1 MSKLKFKKE
10 KKLKVNTIDRGF
22 DSYDFKLGDLFRG
35 ERATLGLSLMDV
47 QRALKINVEIISAI
61 ERCEISYEQDSV
73 FIPGY
78 VKSYAKFLDLDPDW
92 VFERFCEETDYKNPS
107 PIRKA
112 KSNSKQ
118 NLIFQRSPSKKSD
131 SVLSNPL
138 YNSSEPYAQFK
149 IRSLI
154 SIFSIFAILVIFGSG
169 GMYVLNTIQ
178 KVSIIEDEN
187 LPIIVEQVINLNNE
201 QDLLLRDNIKK
212 NKELSVFTS
221 RDGPIV
227 DINPNQNGIFT
238 SEPSTLST
246 DNSSNKSTNVTK
258 ERKEIHI
265 FASRPAWVRIYT
277 SQGEI
282 IDEEI
287 LNFSQTMKVPS
298 NIKSLFLRSGNAGS
312 VFIKV
317 GSESYGPIGEGTGV
331 VKDVPLSYDDIVNN
345 FEVVTDQKLLTPL
358 KRLKIITE
366 KTE

>member
-1 MSKLKFKKE
+1 MKFKKE

-61 ERCEISYEQDSV
+61 ERCEISNDQDSV

-78 VKSYAKFLDLDPDW
+78 VKSYAKFLNLDPDW

-107 PIRKA
+107 PIRKT
-112 KSNSKQ
+112 KSNSKR
-118 NLIFQRSPSKKSD
+118 NFNFQKSSSIESD
-131 SVLSNPL
+131 SLLNNPL
-138 YNSSEPYAQFK
+138 HNSSEPHAQFK
-149 IRSLI
+149 IRSMV

-178 KVSIIEDEN
+178 KVIIIEDEK
-187 LPIIVEQVINLNNE
+187 LPIIVEQASNLNNDP
-201 QDLLLRDNIKK
+201 DLLLMDNIEK

-227 DINPNQNGIFT
+227 DVNPNQNGIFT
-238 SEPSTLST
+238 SESSTLST
-246 DNSSNKSTNVTK
+246 DSTSNKSANVIK

-287 LNFSQTMKVPS
+287 LDFSQTMKIPS

-331 VKDVPLSYDDIVNN
+331 VKDVSLSYDDIVKN